1 MIMILPMI
9 AIANNGGS
17 FLQWINFLGN
27 VHLAF
32 HFIAPIHEAV
42 GIIQISY
49 GNQEIAA
56 L

>member
-9 AIANNGGS
+9 VIANNDCS

-27 VHLAF
+27 VHMAV
-32 HFIAPIHEAV
+32 HFIAPTHEAV
-42 GIIQISY
+42 GIIQIGY